1 MLFLVFTCL
10 SEKEELKGEGSGPFT
25 LTQFKEYY
33 GLNLITVRYQGMIV
47 KKIVEKMFHVGL
59 QFLLKTSI
67 QELRDKFCL
76 FQGLVRGTAETF
88 YNKGTVSEALAAGT
102 SQCGIRCQ
110 SNVVPNGINLKR
122 HFC

>member
-47 KKIVEKMFHVGL
+47 KENRKNNVSCRSFDYFENFDPR
-59 QFLLKTSI
+59 T
-67 QELRDKFCL
+67 
-76 FQGLVRGTAETF
+76 
-88 YNKGTVSEALAAGT
+88 KG
-102 SQCGIRCQ
+102 
-110 SNVVPNGINLKR
+110 
-122 HFC
+122 